1 MNLSVGQLIK
11 KKLIKIEI
19 AEMRM
24 LRWMCSVTK
33 MDKTKN
39 EYLRGSLDVTNIA
52 KYTRETF

>member
-1 MNLSVGQLIK
+1 
-11 KKLIKIEI
+11 
-19 AEMRM
+19 MRM